1 MQLDF
6 TKMQSLGNDFVVLDG
21 VSRRMPISA
30 DVVRLLAD
38 RHFGVGCDQILLA
51 EKGQAADFRF
61 RIFNR
66 DGSEVEQCGNG
77 ARCFARFLRDNGLT
91 DQDII
96 SVETMGTRMQL
107 RILDDGDVSVDMG
120 LPEFLPER
128 IPFQADMPA
137 ERYQLAVGGE
147 VLDVSVLALGNP
159 HAVIL
164 VDDVDSVPVDR
175 LGPLIEHHPRFPS
188 RINAGFCE
196 IVSRDRIRLRVHE
209 RGVGET
215 LGCGSG
221 ACAAVVAG
229 IRLGLLDP
237 DVSVRLPGGQ
247 ARVRWEG
254 SGNPVHLIGSAS
266 TVFTGV
272 IAIPVEHD

>member
-6 TKMQSLGNDFVVLDG
+6 TKMQSMGNDFVVLDG

-30 DVVRLLAD
+30 EVVRLLAD

-51 EKGQAADFRF
+51 EKGRAADFRF

-66 DGSEVEQCGNG
+66 DGNEVEQCGNG

-91 DQDII
+91 DRDTI
-96 SVETMGTRMQL
+96 SVETMNTRMQL
-107 RILDDGDVSVDMG
+107 RILDDGDISVDMG

-128 IPFQADMPA
+128 IPFQADTPA
-137 ERYQLAVGGE
+137 ERYPLAVGGE
-147 VLDVSVLALGNP
+147 VLDISALALGNP

-164 VDDVDSVPVDR
+164 VDDADAAQVDR
-175 LGPLIEHHPRFPS
+175 LGPLIEHHPRFPAGV
-188 RINAGFCE
+188 NAGFCE
-196 IVSRDRIRLRVHE
+196 IVDRDQIRLRVHE

-229 IRLGLLDP
+229 IRLGLLGA
-237 DVSVRLPGGQ
+237 DVCVGLPGGQ
-247 ARVRWEG
+247 ARVRWDG
-254 SGNPVHLIGSAS
+254 PGNPVHLTGSAS

-272 IAIPVEHD
+272 IAIPVEGG